1 MVHYRRG
8 YRFLGS
14 PQRSEPATLHIVI
27 TPTRTTLSLVRY
39 FTIITAWT
47 FNRPPWAFIYFMV
60 AKVTPLKLFAAFIT
74 LAIYNGELAFVTEM
88 KVNIIQASSPFTPSL
103 IVTAIHNE
111 A

>member
-1 MVHYRRG
+1 M
-8 YRFLGS
+8 
-14 PQRSEPATLHIVI
+14 LHIVI
-27 TPTRTTLSLVRY
+27 TLTRTTLSSVSY
-39 FTIITAWT
+39 FPNITAWT

-60 AKVTPLKLFAAFIT
+60 AKVTSLKLFVAFNT
-74 LAIYNGELAFVTEM
+74 LTSYNGELAFVTEM